1 MAVTFLQSQSQALT
15 YLNQAEKQLGTATRL
30 IGTLGAA
37 VSTRQ
42 VQRAE
47 NLYGQVNTYLGLAT
61 TSNSNAQVQ
70 INDMAK
76 LSVVSPEIEATRSLT
91 ARSQDI
97 TRGID
102 AARQSSTSLIR
113 TLDTVRYDEQFNV
126 VSPAASS
133 SGEEVIQAQQA
144 REDDALVENPPA
156 PLQTFDDDGQLID
169 IPTNVSSETNAD
181 EPKLLND
188 EDLGLVDGISTVGGG
203 RVTSTLVQ
211 TNGPTVAPSDD
222 NTQSSIADTNGGGIA
237 DGQRPAIAPEFLSR
251 IIPTPNVLS
260 KLASMNYTVSI
271 YIMND
276 DEFKTMLAT
285 QKKVLPTQQL
295 IIQSGGIDK
304 GLGFGVGQR
313 NKWFDV
319 DFFLDDLT
327 IESTVGTQGGMR
339 AHNGLNM
346 KFTVLEPNGITFINR
361 LRYAVKEHLART
373 TQTTV
378 SEAVANYLMV
388 IRFYGYDSTGNL
400 INGSQLGIKEVGSD
414 TNSIVEKFFPFQINN
429 ITYKIGPRNTE
440 YRVDTTVSHTNI
452 AYNQIMATIPFDFEL
467 SAPDVQTLLNG
478 KAVLGNNIQQTQLE
492 QDRIRDLE
500 SSSQAPAK
508 ASDLSIRKTYTQG
521 LCEALNQWQ
530 LDLKNKEGYEIAD
543 QYEII
548 LENVAG
554 LKDAKI
560 SRPGKQDKGRAT
572 MPVATTAAEALLPGR
587 IRYDKESKNWSVT
600 RGTQIVQL
608 IDLVMRNSSYITS
621 QQNVVFDEVTQKPRS
636 QTPVS
641 TVQWFKI
648 RSRVTPLGYDKKRRA
663 IAYKTTYTVSRYQI
677 NTPLVPTFPNAKYRG
692 THKLYNYWFTGQN
705 SEVLDFD
712 INVNYQ
718 YVTTFG
724 SGQGNQL
731 ESINQLSSGRLY
743 ERFYFQ
749 NKPNAEGTG
758 GTGNTTSPAAQL
770 SERLY
775 SDSDVEKST
784 LTIIG
789 DPDWLQQ
796 TEAFYN
802 VAVDLKPFMPDGS
815 VNTDASEVLYEIRFN
830 PVADYNITTGL
841 AEVNANNTAYSQATG
856 ENNLSSQS
864 IVYAAQTVISNF
876 KGGRFT
882 QRISGTVRPLINP
895 ADITAA
901 ALGKQPGSTVAQVE
915 RSTGSGTETSS
926 GSTANRSGNAVGAP
940 QATNTIPAP
949 VYTDPFGSSDAQAI
963 IDAAAGGSP
972 GAPTGIGFGQASTP
986 RPKPGTTVVSDDAA
1000 TEISPFQVGP

>member
-1 MAVTFLQSQSQALT
+1 MAATFVQSQSQALT
-15 YLNQAEKQLGTATRL
+15 FLNQADKQLDTANRL

-37 VSTRQ
+37 VATQQ
-42 VQRAE
+42 VTRAE
-47 NLYGQVNTYLGLAT
+47 NLYGQANTYLGLAT
-61 TSNSNAQVQ
+61 TSNSNAQTQ
-70 INDMAK
+70 INDMATQ
-76 LSVVSPEIEATRSLT
+76 SVVPPEADATRSLS

-102 AARQSSTSLIR
+102 AARASSNALLR
-113 TLDTVRYDEQFNV
+113 TLDTVRYNERFNAV
-126 VSPAASS
+126 VPAPSS

-144 REDDALVENPPA
+144 RDEDALVENPPL
-156 PLQTFDDDGQLID
+156 PLQTFNDDGQLV
-169 IPTNVSSETNAD
+169 TVNNQVSSDTNAI
-181 EPKLLND
+181 EPQLLNT
-188 EDLGLVDGISTVGGG
+188 EDIGVVDGASTVGGG
-203 RVTSTLVQ
+203 RVTRSLVATQGSTVS
-211 TNGPTVAPSDD
+211 PSDD
-222 NTQSSIADTNGGGIA
+222 NTQTATADTNGGGVA

-251 IIPTPNVLS
+251 IIPTENKLS
-260 KLASMNYTVSI
+260 KLASMNYAISI

-276 DEFKTMLAT
+276 DEFKTMLAS
-285 QKKVLPTQQL
+285 QKKILPTQQL
-295 IIQSGGIDK
+295 IMQSGGIDK

-313 NKWFDV
+313 NKYFDV
-319 DFFLDDLT
+319 DFY
-327 IESTVGTQGGMR
+327 IENLEIVSTVGTQGGAR
-339 AHNGLNM
+339 AHNALTMTFN
-346 KFTVLEPNGITFINR
+346 VIEPNGITFINR

-373 TQTTV
+373 SQTTV

-388 IRFYGYDSTGNL
+388 IRFYGYDAQGNL
-400 INGSQLGIKEVGSD
+400 INGSELGITEVGSD
-414 TNSIVEKFFPFQINN
+414 TNSVVEKFFPFQINN
-429 ITYKIGPRNTE
+429 IDYKITNRTTE
-440 YRVDTTVSHTNI
+440 YRVTATLSQTNV
-452 AYNQIMATIPFDFEL
+452 AFNQIMATIPFDFEL
-467 SAPDVQTLLNG
+467 NAPDVQTLLNG
-478 KAVLGNNIQQTQLE
+478 KAVLGNTNAQQLQNE

-508 ASDLSIRKTYTQG
+508 ASELSIRKTYTQG

-530 LDLKNKEGYEIAD
+530 LELQQKEGYEIAD
-543 QYEII
+543 QFEII
-548 LENVAG
+548 LENVSG

-587 IRYDKESKNWSVT
+587 TRYDNESKNWSVT

-621 QQNVVFDEVTQKPRS
+621 QQNVVFDEVTKKPTA

-648 RSRVTPLGYDKKRRA
+648 RSRVSPLGYDKKRRA

-677 NTPLVPTFPNAKYRG
+677 NTPLVPTFPNARYRG

-731 ESINQLSSGRLY
+731 EPLNQLSSGRLY

-775 SDSDVEKST
+775 SDGDVEKSV

-802 VAVDLKPFMPDGS
+802 LTVDLKPFMPDGS
-815 VNTDASEVLYEIRFN
+815 VNTDASEVLYEVRFN
-830 PVADYNITTGL
+830 PVTDYDVTTGL
-841 AEVNANNTAYSQATG
+841 AQVNANNTAYSQATG
-856 ENNLSSQS
+856 ENNLASQS
-864 IVYAAQTVISNF
+864 IVYAAQTVTSNF
-876 KGGRFT
+876 RNGRFT
-882 QRISGTVRPLINP
+882 QRIAGTLRPLIDP
-895 ADITAA
+895 VDITRSVSNNATDRGAKEATDTLA
-901 ALGKQPGSTVAQVE
+901 ALP
-915 RSTGSGTETSS
+915 
-926 GSTANRSGNAVGAP
+926 
-940 QATNTIPAP
+940 
-949 VYTDPFGSSDAQAI
+949 YTDPQSI
-963 IDAAAGGSP
+963 IDFSASGTP
-972 GAPTGIGFGQASTP
+972 GNPTGIGFGQASTP
-986 RPKPGTTVVSDDAA
+986 TAKPGARVVSDDAA
-1000 TEISPFQVGP
+1000 EEISPFQVGA

>member
-1 MAVTFLQSQSQALT
+1 MAATFVQSQSQALT
-15 YLNQAEKQLGTATRL
+15 FLNQADKQLDTANRL

-37 VSTRQ
+37 VATQQ
-42 VQRAE
+42 VARAE
-47 NLYGQVNTYLGLAT
+47 NLYGQANTYLGLAT
-61 TSNSNAQVQ
+61 TSNSNAQTQ
-70 INDMAK
+70 INDMATQ
-76 LSVVSPEIEATRSLT
+76 SVVPPEADATRSLS

-102 AARQSSTSLIR
+102 AARASSNALLR
-113 TLDTVRYDEQFNV
+113 TLDTVRYNERFNV
-126 VSPAASS
+126 AVPAASS

-144 REDDALVENPPA
+144 RDENALVENPPE
-156 PLQTFDDDGQLID
+156 PLQTFNDAGELVTVNDQ
-169 IPTNVSSETNAD
+169 VSSDTNAI
-181 EPKLLND
+181 EPRLLNT
-188 EDLGLVDGISTVGGG
+188 EDLGVVDGSSTVGGG
-203 RVTSTLVQ
+203 RVTRSLVATQ
-211 TNGPTVAPSDD
+211 GPTVSPSDD
-222 NTQSSIADTNGGGIA
+222 NTQTATADTNGGGIA

-251 IIPTPNVLS
+251 IIPTENKLS
-260 KLASMNYTVSI
+260 KLASMNYTISI

-276 DEFKTMLAT
+276 DEFKTMLAS

-295 IIQSGGIDK
+295 IMQSGGIDK

-313 NKWFDV
+313 NKYFDV
-319 DFFLDDLT
+319 DFY
-327 IESTVGTQGGMR
+327 IENLEIVSTVGTQGGAR
-339 AHNGLNM
+339 AHNAQNIT
-346 KFTVLEPNGITFINR
+346 FNVIEPNGITFINR
-361 LRYAVKEHLART
+361 LRFAVKEHLART
-373 TQTTV
+373 SQTTV

-388 IRFYGYDSTGNL
+388 IRFYGYDAQGNL
-400 INGSQLGIKEVGSD
+400 VNGSELGIKEVGSD
-414 TNSIVEKFFPFQINN
+414 TNSVVEKFFPFQINN
-429 ITYKIGPRNTE
+429 IDYKITNRTTE
-440 YRVDTTVSHTNI
+440 YRVTAQVSHSNI
-452 AYNQIMATIPFDFEL
+452 AFNQIMATIPFDFEL
-467 SAPDVQTLLNG
+467 NAPDVQTLLNG
-478 KAVLGNNIQQTQLE
+478 KAVLGNTNAQQLQNE

-508 ASDLSIRKTYTQG
+508 ASELSIRKTYTQG

-530 LDLKNKEGYEIAD
+530 LELQQKEGYEIAD
-543 QYEII
+543 QFEII
-548 LENVAG
+548 LENVSG

-572 MPVATTAAEALLPGR
+572 MPIATTAAEALLPGR
-587 IRYDKESKNWSVT
+587 TRYDNESKNWSVT

-621 QQNVVFDEVTQKPRS
+621 QQNVVFDEVTKKPTA

-648 RSRVTPLGYDKKRRA
+648 RSRVSPLGYDKKRRA

-677 NTPLVPTFPNAKYRG
+677 NTPLVPTFPNARYRG
-692 THKLYNYWFTGQN
+692 THKLYNYWFTGLN

-731 ESINQLSSGRLY
+731 EPPNQLSSGRLY

-775 SDSDVEKST
+775 SDGDVEKSV

-802 VAVDLKPFMPDGS
+802 LEVDLKPFMPDGS
-815 VNTDASEVLYEIRFN
+815 VNTDASEVLYEVRFN

-856 ENNLSSQS
+856 ENNLASQS
-864 IVYAAQTVISNF
+864 IVYAAQTVTSNF

-882 QRISGTVRPLINP
+882 QRIAGTLRPLIDP
-895 ADITAA
+895 VDIT
-901 ALGKQPGSTVAQVE
+901 
-915 RSTGSGTETSS
+915 RSVS
-926 GSTANRSGNAVGAP
+926 NNATDRGAK
-940 QATNTIPAP
+940 QATATVEALP
-949 VYTDPFGSSDAQAI
+949 YTDPQSI
-963 IDAAAGGSP
+963 IDFSASGSP
-972 GAPTGIGFGQASTP
+972 GNPTSIGFGQASTP
-986 RPKPGTTVVSDDAA
+986 TAKPGTRVVSDDAA
-1000 TEISPFQVGP
+1000 EEISPFQVGA